1 MKNKSIITISNAHG
15 TKAFHLHKWHTIVLT
30 GLSVLLFLILI
41 AVAFNFSY
49 STDQFAELKTQE
61 TKLKRQSSSLQSTIE
76 DLNSEKLVLQKNLV
90 QRDGLIN
97 DVTERLDELEQYLNT
112 GNLKQT
118 INLQASTVE
127 DTLSEK
133 FYNRLDMATV
143 NSAIRITLFRS
154 LPNGS
159 PVKEARISSKYGT
172 RVHPIT
178 KKKRKHYGLDF
189 AVNTGTP
196 VYATADGV
204 IEIARKSKAGS
215 GNFMRIQHDF
225 GFASSFSHL
234 KTFKVKAGDLVEKG
248 QLIAISGNT
257 GASSGPHLHY
267 EVRFVGR
274 ALNPLTFVKW
284 DNDNFDSIF
293 QKEKGIKW
301 AFLVKKVEQQVIAQL
316 QLLSQVNAELLV
328 QSN

>member
-1 MKNKSIITISNAHG
+1 MKNKSIITISTING
-15 TKAFHLHKWHTIVLT
+15 TKAFHIYKWHTHVLKGT
-30 GLSVLLFLILI
+30 GALLIFVLLG
-41 AVAFNFSY
+41 AAFNFSY
-49 STDQFAELKTQE
+49 FTDKFDDYKTQE
-61 TKLKRQSSSLQSTIE
+61 TKLKRHSSTLQSTIQE
-76 DLNSEKLVLQKNLV
+76 LNSEKLTLQRDLL

-97 DVTERLDELEQYLNT
+97 EVSVRLDELELYLNT
-112 GNLKQT
+112 SKIKQT
-118 INLQASTVE
+118 ANLQASTE
-127 DTLSEK
+127 QQTLSED
-133 FYNRLDMATV
+133 FSNRLNMATV
-143 NSAIRITLFRS
+143 NSAIRITLLRS

-159 PVKEARISSKYGT
+159 PVKEARLSSRYGK
-172 RVHPIT
+172 RIHPIT
-178 KKKRKHYGLDF
+178 KKKRKHNGLDF

-196 VYATADGV
+196 IYATADGV
-204 IEIARKSKAGS
+204 VHSARKSKTGS
-215 GNFMRIQHDF
+215 GNFLSIQHDF

-234 KTFKVKAGDLVEKG
+234 KSFKVKAGELVEKG

-274 ALNPLTFVKW
+274 ALDPLTFVKW

-301 AFLVKKVEQQVIAQL
+301 EFLVKKVEQQVSTQL